1 MQAPKVSHRA
11 AMKQFLRSLRGTTTL
26 GLKFARSISMD
37 TKLIGYSDSSH
48 NVGPDDGKSTRGH
61 VFYLGD
67 SPIYWCSQKQDVV
80 AISSCEAEFMAGTE
94 AAKQAIWVQDVLSKV
109 SGAPCKK
116 VTIHIDNKP
125 AIALTKNPVFHD
137 RSKYIHRRYHFIR
150 ECVEN
155 GLIEVEHVPKNE
167 QKADILTKALERINF
182 KEMRGL
188 IGVNNMEEDDF
199 KFRRENVGVSLIK
212 D

>member
-1 MQAPKVSHRA
+1 MIVVITWVQMMARA
-11 AMKQFLRSLRGTTTL
+11 REDMYSTL
-26 GLKFARSISMD
+26 EI
-37 TKLIGYSDSSH
+37 
-48 NVGPDDGKSTRGH
+48 VQ
-61 VFYLGD
+61 YLGVHRNKTLWQYHHVKP
-67 SPIYWCSQKQDVV
+67 SLWRELKLQNKQR
-80 AISSCEAEFMAGTE
+80 
-94 AAKQAIWVQDVLSKV
+94 VQDVLSKV

-125 AIALTKNPVFHD
+125 AIALTKNPVFND
-137 RSKYIHRRYHFIR
+137 RSKHIHRRYHFIR

-155 GLIEVEHVPKNE
+155 GLIEVEHVPENE
-167 QKADILTKALERINF
+167 QKADILTKALGRINF